1 MEPAGTVLPC
11 QPKGGSSRVRDY
23 EKTLTVFTRFTF
35 VALLGIGLAF
45 KASAAEVPKW
55 VDLFNGKDLTGWIDV
70 NTSPDTWYVKDGILV
85 CKGKPIG
92 VMRSEKQYE
101 NFLLHAEWRHMEP
114 GGNSGIFAWSDAKP
128 FGNRLPKG
136 LEIQML
142 ELDWVKLHAKKGK
155 KPPPIAY
162 AHGELFGAGG
172 LKATPDNPRGSR
184 SKSLENRCKG
194 RGSGTPTTWSAW
206 TEWSSFR
213 LTESS

>member
-1 MEPAGTVLPC
+1 M
-11 QPKGGSSRVRDY
+11 
-23 EKTLTVFTRFTF
+23 TF

-55 VDLFNGKDLTGWIDV
+55 VDLFNGKDLTGWIDA

-92 VMRSEKQYE
+92 VMREKQYE
-101 NFLLHAEWRHMEP
+101 NFLLRRVASYGTGWQFRD
-114 GGNSGIFAWSDAKP
+114 I
-128 FGNRLPKG
+128 RLERREALRQPLAQG
-136 LEIQML
+136 FEIQML

-155 KPPPIAY
+155 KPPPIAHV
-162 AHGELFGAGG
+162 HGELFGAGG
-172 LKATPDNPRGSR
+172 LKRLLTTPGAVVANRSR
-184 SKSLENRCKG
+184 TVAREG
-194 RGSGTPTTWSAW
+194 GGTPTAWSAW